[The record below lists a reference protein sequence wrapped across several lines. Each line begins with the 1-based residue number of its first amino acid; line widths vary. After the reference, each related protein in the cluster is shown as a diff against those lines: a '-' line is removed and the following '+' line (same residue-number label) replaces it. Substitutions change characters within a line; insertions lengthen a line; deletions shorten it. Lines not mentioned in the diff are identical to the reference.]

1 MDDEEKLVCRNT
13 VLRKKFFHTIS
24 EKMIY
29 GWSESNIKWFFSILF
44 DMLDVQ
50 KTRDAWL
57 RNIVL
62 PACVCECVCVF
73 SSFRLPWSMV
83 LVVPLINQFSQN
95 CCSVSVSVSCVCY
108 LKYRSIYKWFCYS
121 VKVIRFSECVL
132 NVLLLFGC
140 CYVSL
145 LPTFT
150 SVI

>member
-29 GWSESNIKWFFSILF
+29 GWSESNTKWFFSILF

-62 PACVCECVCVF
+62 PACVWVCVRVFLISFTLKHGISCAIDKSILTKLLLCVCV
-73 SSFRLPWSMV
+73 
-83 LVVPLINQFSQN
+83 
-95 CCSVSVSVSCVCY
+95 CVM
-108 LKYRSIYKWFCYS
+108 
-121 VKVIRFSECVL
+121 CVL
-132 NVLLLFGC
+132 PEIPVNL
-140 CYVSL
+140 
-145 LPTFT
+145 
-150 SVI
+150 